1 MSITRPPT
9 LSADEMDKLLERLAN
24 SGARITMADPR
35 VTSVQTWLLSSIGAA
50 LIVLAGWGIRSI
62 DELNQTMIKVVTQNE
77 YRDAQARR
85 MEAHIDILDGR
96 VVTIERTRVR

>member
-1 MSITRPPT
+1 
-9 LSADEMDKLLERLAN
+9 
-24 SGARITMADPR
+24 
-35 VTSVQTWLLSSIGAA
+35 
-50 LIVLAGWGIRSI
+50 VLAGWGIRSI